1 MHKTMIQISNQ
12 TWKKLND
19 YKTPDEKTF
28 EDVIKRLIKR
38 EERNETK
45 ESI

>member
-1 MHKTMIQISNQ
+1 MIQITNQ

-28 EDVIKRLIKR
+28 EEVIKRLIKG
-38 EERNETK
+38 EEQNEK
-45 ESI
+45 EE